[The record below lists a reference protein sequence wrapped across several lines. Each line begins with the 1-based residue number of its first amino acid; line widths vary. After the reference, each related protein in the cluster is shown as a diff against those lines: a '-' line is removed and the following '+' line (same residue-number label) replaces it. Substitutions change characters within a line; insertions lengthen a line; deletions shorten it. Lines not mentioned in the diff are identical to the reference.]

1 MTSKNILFKRA
12 VFREYHLNSLQQ
24 SVLKTYFKENFDFV
38 KSTTIIKDLIYPN
51 VFKKIMFINRHI
63 YFLDKIKNK
72 IKWVYKKLIFPF
84 TNEETKNIIVYDT
97 EKCNESINE
106 YFSIQ
111 FKVKK
116 INEIVPLIIYQ
127 YIFLKHVQD
136 YLFVLS
142 DKENYYIHI
151 EIYSNDKTPNIDKNI
166 THFINNFINSYN
178 IIYKPLNLPPVQN
191 ELSENDKIII
201 NFLQKIIQN
210 IIKKT
215 QKLGKNSKLDF
226 EIITYGSY
234 TSYILNKN
242 VKYND
247 IDIYH
252 SNPLKFLIIIMMA
265 VKFILNIDID
275 IFKIPYILGHLSL
288 RYKNVHFTD
297 CIYMDSFTIN
307 NIPTTL
313 IDNILF
319 VDPLVQ
325 MLNNFRMMSE
335 IRRMSSISAD
345 KSNTCLKYT
354 TLLNYAKEKYGI
366 NFGMLN
372 KFIDFEIKIVNEEFL
387 LINLKKIFVQKEG
400 YDKIKHLINF
410 DYLIISLCKP
420 KYFLQLLN
428 REDLIISKQYFAL
441 FNEIVVEFLN
451 KDKQILHKTGNKL
464 NENIHENQINIHE
477 SQININQKE
486 PSEHVEFPKS
496 LERIIQK
503 NNVLLMTNISTD
515 IYIKNYVTKEMVISK
530 TQISN
535 ISKETILSSFVLYT
549 TIKQKTIP
557 DLIKFYTE
565 ILLSFIKFNNKES
578 EFKLLARLEKCNNDA
593 EFNNIYKQKKIKLT
607 GQHLSFTLNNPIFVK
622 NIFFY
627 TIQNSNYYNYQ
638 TFLDLTNYNK

>member
-1 MTSKNILFKRA
+1 MTSKNILFKKT
-12 VFREYHLNSLQQ
+12 VFKEYHLNSSEE

-38 KSTTIIKDLIYPN
+38 KSTTIIKDLLHPN
-51 VFKKIMFINRHI
+51 VLKKIIYINRHF
-63 YFLDKIKNK
+63 YFLEKIKNK
-72 IKWVYKKLIFPF
+72 IKWVYKKLISPF
-84 TNEETKNIIVYDT
+84 TNEDTKDIIIYDN
-97 EKCNESINE
+97 ELCNKTLDD
-106 YFSIQ
+106 YFSMQTKIK
-111 FKVKK
+111 KVK
-116 INEIVPLIIYQ
+116 EIISLIIYQ
-127 YIFLKHVQD
+127 YIFLKHVQN

-151 EIYSNDKTPNIDKNI
+151 EIYSNDKTPKIDKNI
-166 THFINNFINSYN
+166 TKYINNFINSYN
-178 IIYKPLNLPPVQN
+178 IIYKPLNPPPIHE

-201 NFLQKIIQN
+201 DFLQKIIQN

-215 QKLGKNSKLDF
+215 QKLVRNNKLDF

-234 TSYILNKN
+234 TSYILNKD

-265 VKFILNIDID
+265 IKFILNIDID

-319 VDPLVQ
+319 VDPLIQ

-335 IRRMSSISAD
+335 IRRMSSISSD
-345 KSNTCLKYT
+345 KANTCLKYT

-366 NFGMLN
+366 DFQTLD
-372 KFIDFEIKIVNEEFL
+372 KSIDFDIKIINEEFL
-387 LINLKKIFVQKEG
+387 LINLKKIFIQKDG

-410 DYLIISLCKP
+410 DYLIVSLCKP

-464 NENIHENQINIHE
+464 NEHAAFNIHE
-477 SQININQKE
+477 SQININPKE
-486 PSEHVEFPKS
+486 FSEHVEFPKS
-496 LERIIQK
+496 LEKIIQK

-535 ISKETILSSFVLYT
+535 ISKETILSSFVLYN
-549 TIKQKTIP
+549 TIKQKIP
-557 DLIKFYTE
+557 ELIKFYTE

-578 EFKLLARLEKCNNDA
+578 EFKLLARLEKCNNE
-593 EFNNIYKQKKIKLT
+593 EFNNIYKQKKIKLL

-627 TIQNSNYYNYQ
+627 TIQNANYYNYQ
-638 TFLDLTNYNK
+638 TFLDVTNYNK

>member
-1 MTSKNILFKRA
+1 MTSKNILFKKT
-12 VFREYHLNSLQQ
+12 VFKEYHLNSSEEL
-24 SVLKTYFKENFDFV
+24 VLKTYFKENFDFV
-38 KSTTIIKDLIYPN
+38 KSTTVIKDLLHPN
-51 VFKKIMFINRHI
+51 VLKKIIYINRHF
-63 YFLDKIKNK
+63 YFLEKIKNK
-72 IKWVYKKLIFPF
+72 IKWVYKKLISPF
-84 TNEETKNIIVYDT
+84 TNEDTKDIIIYDN
-97 EKCNESINE
+97 ELCNKTLDD
-106 YFSIQ
+106 YFSMQTKIK
-111 FKVKK
+111 KVK
-116 INEIVPLIIYQ
+116 EIISLIIYQ
-127 YIFLKHVQD
+127 YIFLKHVQN

-151 EIYSNDKTPNIDKNI
+151 EIYSNDKTTKIDKNI
-166 THFINNFINSYN
+166 TKYINNFINSYN
-178 IIYKPLNLPPVQN
+178 IIYKPLNPPPIHD

-201 NFLQKIIQN
+201 DFLQKIIQN

-215 QKLGKNSKLDF
+215 QKLVRNNKLDF

-234 TSYILNKN
+234 TSYILNKD

-252 SNPLKFLIIIMMA
+252 SNPLKFLIIIMMTI
-265 VKFILNIDID
+265 KFILNIDID

-319 VDPLVQ
+319 VDPLIQ

-335 IRRMSSISAD
+335 IRRMSSISSD
-345 KSNTCLKYT
+345 KANTCLKYT
-354 TLLNYAKEKYGI
+354 TLLNYAKEQYG
-366 NFGMLN
+366 
-372 KFIDFEIKIVNEEFL
+372 IDFEILDKSIEFDIKIINEEFL
-387 LINLKKIFVQKEG
+387 LINLKKIFIQKDG

-410 DYLIISLCKP
+410 DYLIVSLCKP

-464 NENIHENQINIHE
+464 NEHAAFNIHE
-477 SQININQKE
+477 SQININPKE
-486 PSEHVEFPKS
+486 FSEHVEFPKS
-496 LERIIQK
+496 LEKIIQK

-535 ISKETILSSFVLYT
+535 ISKETILSSFVLYN
-549 TIKQKTIP
+549 TIKQKIP
-557 DLIKFYTE
+557 ELIKFYTE

-578 EFKLLARLEKCNNDA
+578 EFKLLARLEKCNNE
-593 EFNNIYKQKKIKLT
+593 EFNNIYKQKKIKLL

-627 TIQNSNYYNYQ
+627 TIQNANYYNYQ
-638 TFLDLTNYNK
+638 TFLDVTNYNK

>member
-1 MTSKNILFKRA
+1 MTSKNILFKKS
-12 VFREYHLNSLQQ
+12 VFKEYHLNSFQQ

-38 KSTTIIKDLIYPN
+38 KSTTIIKDLLYPN
-51 VFKKIMFINRHI
+51 VFKKIIYINKHVYSI
-63 YFLDKIKNK
+63 DKIKNK

-84 TNEETKNIIVYDT
+84 TNEDTKGIIIYDN
-97 EKCNESINE
+97 ELCNKTLDE
-106 YFSIQ
+106 YFSFQTKIK
-111 FKVKK
+111 KVK
-116 INEIVPLIIYQ
+116 EIISLIIYQ
-127 YIFLKHVQD
+127 YIFLKHVQN

-151 EIYSNDKTPNIDKNI
+151 ELYPNDRTPKIDKNI
-166 THFINNFINSYN
+166 TNFINNFINSYN
-178 IIYKPLNLPPVQN
+178 IIYKPLNPPPMHE
-191 ELSENDKIII
+191 ELSDNDKIII
-201 NFLQKIIQN
+201 EFLQKIIQN

-215 QKLGKNSKLDF
+215 QKLVRNNKLDF

-252 SNPLKFLIIIMMA
+252 TNPLKFLIIIMMA
-265 VKFILNIDID
+265 IKFILNIDID

-297 CIYMDSFTIN
+297 CIYMDGYTIN

-335 IRRMSSISAD
+335 IRRMSSISSD
-345 KSNTCLKYT
+345 KANTCLKYT
-354 TLLNYAKEKYGI
+354 TLLNYTKEKYGI
-366 NFGMLN
+366 DFNILD
-372 KFIDFEIKIVNEEFL
+372 KFIDFNIKIINEEFL
-387 LINLKKIFVQKEG
+387 LINLKKIFIQKDG

-410 DYLIISLCKP
+410 DYLIVSLCKP

-464 NENIHENQINIHE
+464 SEHVYNIHE
-477 SQININQKE
+477 SQLNVNHKE
-486 PSEHVEFPKS
+486 FSEHVEFPKS
-496 LERIIQK
+496 LEKIIQK

-535 ISKETILSSFVLYT
+535 ISKETILSSFVLYN
-549 TIKQKTIP
+549 TIKQNIP
-557 DLIKFYTE
+557 ELIKFYTE

-578 EFKLLARLEKCNNDA
+578 EFKLLARLEKCNSDE
-593 EFNNIYKQKKIKLT
+593 EFNNIYKQKKIKLL

-627 TIQNSNYYNYQ
+627 TIQNANYYNYQ
-638 TFLDLTNYNK
+638 TFLDVTNYNK